1 MAGIR
6 RAVFVGPSA
15 GQVDEVIRRAQ
26 IESAAGADAVV
37 AAGDPA
43 VLEAVGRAGL
53 TARHLDTYSG
63 DEAWDD
69 AAHLSHDWYR
79 VGARDLSEFGGFSLG
94 GMIEVDMFVYFS
106 RLLDDV
112 DRILR
117 LVSAED
123 PTSVW
128 LGSEAPSTWAQLLHT
143 AAPGINVHKLGGRS
157 GWTPQ
162 PAARPRMFTEWLKDA
177 SLDRQS
183 QALTLALRWPSFGAS
198 SDGRVL
204 VIADIATPSVI
215 GSLLPVIKALPDDGT
230 VVLATDPR
238 IPGLLKGVGRRVV
251 SPAAADLSAGWR
263 PYRRAA
269 RAFSQRWREFRSRV
283 GEGEKRFERGTI
295 DLWPV
300 LEPRLRR
307 VFLRRF
313 PFTFAETAIAQ
324 SVLRRY
330 GVKTIVTASHAHY
343 AGRLYSEVGAGLG
356 IPSLSLQHGVAGV
369 PSIYAPVHSTKMAVW
384 GELPRLWLIANGAD
398 PRQLVVTGEP
408 RLDAL
413 VSPGPPRSRADVLGQ
428 LGLDPNRPSWIVAP
442 DPEPR
447 EVRHAMTEMA
457 AAIASAFPDVQVIVR
472 PHPADDVAYYKTM
485 LAAGLAG
492 GRLVLGTEV
501 DAASLLA
508 AADLAFVG
516 QSTLGLEAMILGLPV
531 VVLNPSRSFEFVP
544 YVSEGAAPGV
554 FEVGELKSVVTAL
567 LGEERARFEA
577 GRRRFVERYA
587 SAADG
592 SSTAR
597 VIDLIG
603 TMTQESR

>member
-1 MAGIR
+1 
-6 RAVFVGPSA
+6 VE
-15 GQVDEVIRRAQ
+15 EVIRRAR
-26 IESAAGADAVV
+26 IESSAGAQAVV
-37 AAGDPA
+37 AAADPA
-43 VLEAVGRAGL
+43 VLEAAGKNGL

-63 DEAWDD
+63 EEAWDD
-69 AAHLSHDWYR
+69 AAHLSRDWYR
-79 VGARDLSEFGGFSLG
+79 VGTRDFSEYGGFSLG
-94 GMIEVDMFVYFS
+94 GMIEVDMFVFFS

-112 DRILR
+112 DRMLR
-117 LVSAED
+117 LVSTED
-123 PTSVW
+123 PTAVW
-128 LGSEAPSTWAQLLHT
+128 LGSEAPSTWARLLHA
-143 AAPGINVHKLGGRS
+143 AAPGIKVQTLGGGARWTARTS
-157 GWTPQ
+157 GRQ
-162 PAARPRMFTEWLKDA
+162 RGFTEWLKDA

-183 QALTLALRWPSFGAS
+183 QALALALRRPSFRAS
-198 SDGRVL
+198 SNGRVL

-215 GSLLPVIKALPDDGT
+215 GSLLPVIEALPADGT

-238 IPGLLKGVGRRVV
+238 IPALLKGVDRRLVT
-251 SPAAADLSAGWR
+251 PTLADLSAGWR
-263 PYRRAA
+263 PYRRAG
-269 RAFSQRWREFRSRV
+269 RAFRDRWREFRSCV
-283 GEGEKRFERGTI
+283 AEGEKRFERGST

-300 LEPRLRR
+300 VEPRLRR

-313 PFTFAETAIAQ
+313 PFTLAETAVAE

-330 GVKTIVTASHAHY
+330 SVKTIVTASHAHY
-343 AGRLYSEVGAGLG
+343 AGRLYSEVGARLG

-384 GELPRLWLIANGAD
+384 GELPRLWLIANGAAAE
-398 PRQLVVTGEP
+398 QLVVTGQP

-428 LGLDPNRPSWIVAP
+428 LGLDPKRPSWIVAP

-457 AAIASAFPDVQVIVR
+457 FAIAAAFPDVQLIVR
-472 PHPADDVAYYKTM
+472 PHPADDVAYYKTT
-485 LAAGLAG
+485 LASGLAD
-492 GRLVLGTEV
+492 GRFVLGTQV

-554 FEVGELKSVVTAL
+554 FDAGELEAVVTSL

-592 SSTAR
+592 GSTAR
-597 VIDLIG
+597 VIDLIR
-603 TMTQESR
+603 TMAQEST